1 MISSRPMISTLSRGA
16 FRVGVVTLLLTA
28 VVRAQAPID
37 VYELADYRLT
47 TEVFERFVQASSRV
61 AEVTRDDASFRYAP
75 LFTKDLALSGDAVAE
90 AAGLVARLEHHPAL
104 AASLEGAKITPREYT
119 KFAITLI
126 AAHLAQGFLASGVLP
141 RVPDGAPKINVEFV
155 KIHEAEIATVL
166 ASLGIRD

>member
-126 AAHLAQGFLASGVLP
+126 AAHLAHGFITSGVLP
-141 RVPDGAPKINVEFV
+141 RVPAGAPTINVEFV
-155 KIHEAEIATVL
+155 KAHEADVTAVL
-166 ASLGIRD
+166 TSLGIRD